1 MQISEKQLNKEKN
14 DFKTLIVDTF
24 NKVLNKDRLL
34 VCIILALY
42 NARLK
47 VLSQWLGEAMAWRFR
62 IFSEFCALKGHWEWT
77 LQV

>member
-47 VLSQWLGEAMAWRFR
+47 VLSQ
-62 IFSEFCALKGHWEWT
+62 
-77 LQV
+77 